1 MSTADIEFSVSDQ
14 KAVIPPE
21 PKEKG
26 ESGGGGR
33 FGADSTSSST
43 LVVLM
48 LLLVLVVS
56 VIAIVLSAVS
66 LSRNGNS
73 TSSAV
78 ELSTSDI
85 KAVIPPES
93 KETKESKSAS
103 SFSSSSSSS
112 STEIFMIVLI
122 ILVLVISVIALV
134 LSSLSLTE
142 GGFIQK
148 SVVDAGD
155 GDSSTSADDTDSG
168 KIWTF
173 AIGHDGTNLEYID
186 DVSGTLRG
194 FHVDLVDAVCEQA
207 NKDCR
212 LVWDI
217 YENCWNS
224 QSGQRSR
231 GGVGLMGRW
240 YDACTGWFNT
250 YERALTMQFSSEFR
264 RGLEATFYVRRGN
277 PSAFNPTNIGS
288 TQKIGFID
296 GWASDEHCVARNSA
310 TITGA
315 PLDDS
320 QVLHY
325 PSFSELRGALMSGE
339 IVSAFANTNVFKG
352 DTEIHT
358 IGTTYSNCANGGGS
372 MMMMKDSSLPSWWN
386 PAFEAIRSSGV
397 YAEVCGRVTTDHG
410 LLDGAT
416 GGDLCL

>member
-33 FGADSTSSST
+33 LGADSTSSST

-73 TSSAV
+73 TTSSAV
-78 ELSTSDI
+78 
-85 KAVIPPES
+85 VNQ
-93 KETKESKSAS
+93 
-103 SFSSSSSSS
+103 
-112 STEIFMIVLI
+112 
-122 ILVLVISVIALV
+122 
-134 LSSLSLTE
+134 
-142 GGFIQK
+142 G
-148 SVVDAGD
+148 
-155 GDSSTSADDTDSG
+155 GDSSGDTDSG

-207 NKDCR
+207 NRDCR

-264 RGLEATFYVRRGN
+264 RGLEATFYVRSGN

-296 GWASDEHCVARNSA
+296 GWASDEHCVARNSG

-325 PSFSELRGALMSGE
+325 PSFSELKDALMSGE
-339 IVSAFANTNVFKG
+339 IVSAFANTNVFAG
-352 DTEIHT
+352 ETGINT

-372 MMMMKDSSLPSWWN
+372 MMMMKDSSLTSWWN

-397 YAEVCGRVTTDHG
+397 YADVCGRVTTDH
-410 LLDGAT
+410 
-416 GGDLCL
+416 